1 VGSSG
6 QRVKLEVNGT
16 VVLETLP
23 EDAPGENPMTV
34 ATRWANAL
42 KVAFASSGEASAPA
56 SRKGH

>member
-1 VGSSG
+1 M
-6 QRVKLEVNGT
+6 KLEVNGT